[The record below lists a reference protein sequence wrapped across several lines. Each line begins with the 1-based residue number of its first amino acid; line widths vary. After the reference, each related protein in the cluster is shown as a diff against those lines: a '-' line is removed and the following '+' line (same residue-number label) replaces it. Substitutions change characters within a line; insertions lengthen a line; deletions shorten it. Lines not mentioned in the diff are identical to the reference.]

1 MASLA
6 HRSKQRR
13 AERAPL
19 TAHGS
24 INLVPL
30 VDILTSIVFFSLL
43 TYQGEVAALTAF
55 DLSLP
60 PQVITAPQQSTR
72 APDNQLTLVLA
83 VRIENGKLQVEHS
96 GNGEAGFKQVING
109 YDTAALDQLQGLMSQ
124 IRLQYPNNSDVLVV
138 PSDEVPYDDIVHVL
152 ERLRLARFSG
162 ISLGSRA
169 RATQVASGG
178 GQ

>member
-60 PQVITAPQQSTR
+60 PQVVTTPTPQSNGK
-72 APDNQLTLVLA
+72 PDELNLVLA
-83 VRIENGKLQVEHS
+83 VRMENNQLQVEHT
-96 GNGEAGFKQVING
+96 GNGTQGFKQVIAG
-109 YDTAALDQLQGLMSQ
+109 YDSTSLDQFEGLMSG
-124 IRLQYPNNSDVLVV
+124 IRQQFPNNTDVLVV
-138 PSDEVPYDDIVHVL
+138 PSDEVSYENIVNVM

-169 RATQVASGG
+169 RAVSGG
-178 GQ
+178 GA

>member
-60 PQVITAPQQSTR
+60 PQVVTAPSPPSNST
-72 APDNQLTLVLA
+72 APELNLVLA
-83 VRIENGKLQVEHS
+83 VRMEEGKLRVEHT
-96 GNGEAGFKQVING
+96 GNGEQGFSQTIAG
-109 YDTAALDQLQGLMSQ
+109 YDSTSLDQFEGLMSG
-124 IRLQYPNNSDVLVV
+124 IRQQFPNNSDVLVV
-138 PSDEVPYDDIVHVL
+138 PSDEVSYDNIVHVM

-162 ISLGSRA
+162 ISLGSRQ
-169 RATQVASGG
+169 RAVATGG
-178 GQ
+178 GA

>member
-60 PQVITAPQQSTR
+60 PQVITAPQPKSAGS
-72 APDNQLTLVLA
+72 APELNLLLA
-83 VRIENGKLQVEHS
+83 VRMENGGLRVEHT
-96 GNGEAGFKQVING
+96 GNGAQGFSQSIAG
-109 YDTAALDQLQGLMSQ
+109 YDSTSLDQFEGLMSG
-124 IRLQYPNNSDVLVV
+124 IRQQFPSNSDVLVV
-138 PSDEVPYDDIVHVL
+138 PSDEVSYENIVHVM
-152 ERLRLARFSG
+152 ERLRLAKFSG

-169 RATQVASGG
+169 RAVATGG
-178 GQ
+178 GA